1 MSEAGA
7 RSPLHSELGYGERG
21 RTTLGRDPV
30 NDRIGIEPNP

>member
-1 MSEAGA
+1 V
-7 RSPLHSELGYGERG
+7 GYGERG